1 MDAISKVMGEIPH
14 TVQKHGTPLEKLE
27 AIWAAIGKDR
37 EVNQSKLGGKVAR
50 AWAELH
56 LAPNIPTH
64 SDTQACER
72 IRKMLC
78 RDNPMHLDFALEAF
92 IPSLPEPYQSAAIV
106 LVFPSKAAK
115 ALADSELCAW
125 EANARADNITDRIRN
140 DVAFHG
146 LENLSIE
153 ELKLMDRAYAN
164 EGDSIE
170 AVRDAIRKQV
180 QKLEGGALA
189 AGNLKAINR

>member
-1 MDAISKVMGEIPH
+1 MDAISKVMGEIPQSI
-14 TVQKHGTPLEKLE
+14 QKHGTATEKLG
-27 AIWAAIGKDR
+27 AIWDAIGRDR
-37 EVNQSKLGGKVAR
+37 DVCQSRLAIEIAK
-50 AWAELH
+50 AWAEYH
-56 LAPNIPTH
+56 LSPNIPTH
-64 SDTQACER
+64 NEKQACER
-72 IRKMLC
+72 IRKMFC
-78 RDNPMHLDFALEAF
+78 RESPLHFDFALEAF
-92 IPSLPEPYQSAAIV
+92 IPALPEPYQSAAIV
-106 LVFPSKAAK
+106 LVFPSRAAK

-180 QKLEGGALA
+180 QKLEGEALA